1 VRLDAAADGAFASV
15 PGHGAHNPAAA
26 SAPGRAPRRSAA
38 AANELDASALAD
50 LVTAPR
56 SEVADRAQAVL
67 RPVLPHDALVLVTP
81 GSPASPAQVAAPR
94 TLRERLAEVE
104 WWRLCSTEQLAHGAA
119 RALDL
124 PDVVGGLRIT
134 GWTAS
139 VDGCDTILIVG
150 SSAQLTVGAPQER
163 AAMQVAVVSAAR
175 LRAMDGDPAPGTL
188 AFVRAVSRERER
200 IRLELSSRHAATL
213 SSVLHTLRGATAA
226 SGVRTAPPGVAQ
238 AIDLASEALMELRN
252 SADREIAAGEVA
264 LQAEYAE
271 AENEV
276 RGIVRPVGLRL
287 VAGLEAPNGIQ
298 IERSLANA
306 ARLVA
311 RAAALNAIGHADAA
325 KLRMSWRLTD
335 DTLTLTVADD
345 GAGFDSDADEV
356 ARELAD
362 IRRIVAPLSGR
373 VALDSARHWGTTLT
387 CELPLHG
394 ATPLPDTPAVRRL
407 VELGEREREVL
418 ELVVA
423 GLRNR
428 EIAERLYIADRTV
441 KFHVSNILQKLEV
454 RSRTEAI
461 ALAHAAGISPPA

>member
-1 VRLDAAADGAFASV
+1 V
-15 PGHGAHNPAAA
+15 PGRVA
-26 SAPGRAPRRSAA
+26 RRSAA
-38 AANELDASALAD
+38 AASELDAAALAD
-50 LVTAPR
+50 LVSAPR

-81 GSPASPAQVAAPR
+81 ASPAAPAQVAAPR
-94 TLRERLAEVE
+94 ALRERLAEVE
-104 WWRLCSTEQLAHGAA
+104 WWRLCGTEQLAHGAA

-139 VDGCDTILIVG
+139 VDGCDAVLIIGSAAQPTIG
-150 SSAQLTVGAPQER
+150 THQER

-188 AFVRAVSRERER
+188 AFVRSVSRERER
-200 IRLELSSRHAATL
+200 IRLELTSRHAATL

-238 AIDLASEALMELRN
+238 AIDLASEALMELRS
-252 SADREIAAGEVA
+252 SADREIAAGQVA
-264 LQAEYAE
+264 LQTAYAE
-271 AENEV
+271 AETEI
-276 RGIVRPVGLRL
+276 RAIVRPVGLRL
-287 VAGLEAPNGIQ
+287 VPDLEAREGVQ
-298 IERSLANA
+298 IDRSLAHA
-306 ARLVA
+306 ARLVS
-311 RAAALNAIGHADAA
+311 RAAALNAIGHADAT
-325 KLRMSWRLTD
+325 KLRMWWRLTD
-335 DTLTLTVADD
+335 DALTLIVADD
-345 GAGFDSDADEV
+345 GAGFEGGADAV

-362 IRRIVAPLSGR
+362 IRRIVAPLNGS
-373 VALDSARHWGTTLT
+373 AELDSARHWGTTLT

-428 EIAERLYIADRTV
+428 EIAERLFIADRTV

-461 ALAHAAGISPPA
+461 ALAHAAGITPPA